1 MGSNSEI
8 KHFKPESV
16 GPIQGTLFGPA
27 PDRAPIIDRLIQ
39 TRWVFRGSDLAAG
52 ETTLL
57 THILNEPIAV
67 VLDGTS
73 GDPISFSRIRGS
85 QRRRYAIDRIIQS
98 WVVDRNWHDP
108 AAHEHRLFYRV
119 SCAGGTFD
127 LSNDILASEWF
138 LVAIQD

>member
-1 MGSNSEI
+1 M
-8 KHFKPESV
+8 
-16 GPIQGTLFGPA
+16 
-27 PDRAPIIDRLIQ
+27 
-39 TRWVFRGSDLAAG
+39 VFRGSDLAAG